1 MHFVYILKCSDNK
14 LYVGQTSNLKERLE
28 RHNKGQV
35 PSTKP
40 RRPLS
45 LMYYSAFNDKYKAI
59 EFEKYLKSGPGRAF
73 TKKASYLIFRQG

>member
-1 MHFVYILKCSDNK
+1 MHFVYIIKCSDNK

-35 PSTKP
+35 PFTKP

-59 EFEKYLKSGPGRAF
+59 EFEKYLKSGSGRAF
-73 TKKASYLIFRQG
+73 TKRHLI